1 MHSERNQES
10 GIRNQESGR
19 QESRMQLA
27 MMVGSVVL
35 AGLVVVGVVG
45 FLFEKYAGKLEQ
57 EETRRSDLAGSK
69 DPAYTARNR

>member
-1 MHSERNQES
+1 
-10 GIRNQESGR
+10 
-19 QESRMQLA
+19 MQLA

-57 EETRRSDLAGSK
+57 EETPRSGHAGSK
-69 DPAYTARNR
+69 DPAYTANKR